1 MRWISVQDLNGHNRM
16 AYFSLSGDQ
25 YPLTAFPAANGTD
38 GPAITPDFYQSW
50 VQANGAT
57 DPAAADPRF
66 YKQNISIYTNP
77 GDSCVTDFNID
88 RGILRGQQYGL
99 IRVAWC
105 VCKMPQR

>member
-1 MRWISVQDLNGHNRM
+1 MDITAWLIFLYQAINILCH
-16 AYFSLSGDQ
+16 
-25 YPLTAFPAANGTD
+25 AFPAANGTD
-38 GPAITPDFYQSW
+38 GPAITPDFYASW
-50 VQANGAT
+50 TQANGAT

-99 IRVAWC
+99 ITCERC
-105 VCKMPQR
+105 ICKMCQWQF